1 MAYSAGDTIL
11 DDEYNTFVT
20 GGADGTAT
28 HGTANVNTVWG
39 TGDSTKGYGQTG
51 DIAAVS
57 AGATVTATQWNNFLG
72 RIGTLG
78 AHQGTSVTDYSALTT
93 DDTVAALADVDGDVT
108 NVYNNRYNAA
118 AVGAAIS
125 TTSVGTNTWTT
136 TQNTTL
142 TLTFASEAQLN
153 NWFNAGGTVRFSCS
167 RSGGTSNDKNTEWTD
182 MMNDL
187 GTIWISA
194 SDSHT
199 VNSQA
204 LSGTTKVG
212 GTGSGGGGTSISNNG
227 FYDLTGSLTQMM
239 IFYAD
244 TAPYTANYIKLE
256 ASKSG
261 AVLTIKATFQDD
273 AADTGNPTY
282 PLSGTNPQ
290 SLDKVDG
297 TLTVSMDAYQ
307 PSTSNLTA
315 TWGTPTWATTD
326 SL

>member
-1 MAYSAGDTIL
+1 
-11 DDEYNTFVT
+11 
-20 GGADGTAT
+20 
-28 HGTANVNTVWG
+28 
-39 TGDSTKGYGQTG
+39 
-51 DIAAVS
+51 
-57 AGATVTATQWNNFLG
+57 
-72 RIGTLG
+72 
-78 AHQGTSVTDYSALTT
+78 
-93 DDTVAALADVDGDVT
+93 LADVDGDVT

-227 FYDLTGSLTQMM
+227 FYD
-239 IFYAD
+239 
-244 TAPYTANYIKLE
+244 
-256 ASKSG
+256 
-261 AVLTIKATFQDD
+261 
-273 AADTGNPTY
+273 
-282 PLSGTNPQ
+282 
-290 SLDKVDG
+290 
-297 TLTVSMDAYQ
+297 
-307 PSTSNLTA
+307 
-315 TWGTPTWATTD
+315 
-326 SL
+326 

>member
-20 GGADGTAT
+20 GGADGSAT
-28 HGTANVNTVWG
+28 HSTANVNTVWG

-51 DIAAVS
+51 DVAAVS

-72 RIGTLG
+72 RIETLG
-78 AHQGTSVTDYSALTT
+78 AHQGTTVTDYAALTAA
-93 DDTVAALADVDGDVT
+93 DTVAALSTVSTDVT
-108 NVYNNRYNAA
+108 NVYSNRYDAA
-118 AVGAAIS
+118 AVGAAIAGS
-125 TTSVGTNTWTT
+125 SVGTNTWTGE
-136 TQNTTL
+136 QNTTM
-142 TLTFASEAQLN
+142 TLTFASEAQMN
-153 NWFNAGGTVRFSCS
+153 YWFNAGGTVRFSCS
-167 RSGGTSNDKNTEWTD
+167 RSGGTANNKNTEWTD

-187 GTIWISA
+187 GTIWLSA

-204 LSGTTKVG
+204 LTGTTKVG
-212 GTGSGGGGTSISNNG
+212 GTGAGGTGTAISSVN
-227 FYDLTGSLTQMM
+227 FHELTASYQQLM

-256 ASKSG
+256 ALKSG
-261 AVLTIKATFQDD
+261 AVLTLKVRFVDA

-282 PLSGTNPQ
+282 PAGGTNPQ
-290 SLDKVDG
+290 SLDKVNG
-297 TLTVSMDAYQ
+297 TLTVAMNAYQ

-326 SL
+326 AL

>member
-20 GGADGTAT
+20 GGADGSAT
-28 HGTANVNTVWG
+28 HGTANINTVWG
-39 TGDSTKGYGQTG
+39 TGDSTKGYGQSG
-51 DIAAVS
+51 DVAAVS

-72 RIGTLG
+72 RIETLG

-93 DDTVAALADVDGDVT
+93 DDTVAALGTVSTDVT

-142 TLTFASEAQLN
+142 TLTFASEAQMN
-153 NWFNAGGTVRFSCS
+153 YWFNAGGTVRFSCS
-167 RSGGTSNDKNTEWTD
+167 RSGGTSSDKNTEWTD

-187 GTIWISA
+187 GTIWLSA

-212 GTGSGGGGTSISNNG
+212 GTGSGGGGTSITDLA
-227 FYDLTGSLTQMM
+227 FYDLTGSNQQLM

-261 AVLTIKATFQDD
+261 AVLTLKATFQDD

-282 PLSGTNPQ
+282 PTGGDPA
-290 SLDKVDG
+290 SLDKVNG

-326 SL
+326 AL

>member
-20 GGADGTAT
+20 GGADGSAT
-28 HGTANVNTVWG
+28 HGTANVNTIWG
-39 TGDSTKGYGQTG
+39 TGDNTKGYGQAG
-51 DIAAVS
+51 DIASVS
-57 AGATVTATQWNNFLG
+57 AGAVISATQWNNFLG
-72 RIGTLG
+72 RVETLG
-78 AHQGTSVTDYSALTT
+78 AHQGTSVTDYSSLTT
-93 DDTVAALADVDGDVT
+93 GDSIAAISTVATDLT

-153 NWFNAGGTVRFSCS
+153 YWFNAGGTVRFSCS
-167 RSGGTSNDKNTEWTD
+167 RSGGTSNNKNTEWTD

-187 GTIWISA
+187 GTIWISS

-204 LSGTTKVG
+204 LTGTTKVG
-212 GTGSGGGGTSISNNG
+212 GTGAGGTGTVISDLD
-227 FYDLTGSLTQMM
+227 FYDLTGSLQQMA

-261 AVLTIKATFQDD
+261 AVLTVKVTFQDD
-273 AADTGNPTY
+273 AADTGNPSY
-282 PLSGTNPQ
+282 PTGGTNPQ